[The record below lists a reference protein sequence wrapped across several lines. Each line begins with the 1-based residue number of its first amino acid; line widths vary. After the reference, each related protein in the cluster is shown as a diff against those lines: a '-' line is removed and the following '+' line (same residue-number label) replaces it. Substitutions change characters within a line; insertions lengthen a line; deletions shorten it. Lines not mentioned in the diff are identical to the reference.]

1 MHINSKLAL
10 LVAVYSLSSSLLR
23 ADITERVRESWEDEY
38 LHIAFQLDR
47 YTKLKDDYHQRLEN
61 ETYDPQAC
69 IMPEDS
75 DPLDVVIR
83 RTEALIADLSN
94 KGVGGLNSYSENLAS
109 IKSEAQGMS
118 NEDDR
123 RAKYREVRVIQ
134 REVAFKNPLLTA
146 DTLLF
151 NRFWIPNAQN
161 SSHMVNQYLKCRN
174 LSPARICYLL
184 NPWSDNPSV
193 VDVLENSVV
202 ENGKWEGEKLGD
214 CAIQPDV
221 SFDGNKIAFSYDLNL
236 FTVNRDGSGLRQIT
250 ESGSDGDW
258 DPCWLPGDERLVFVS
273 LRRGGSGRCHT
284 KPTFCMY
291 GCKSDGS
298 DLIPISYHETN
309 EWHPSI
315 NNDGMIVYCRWDYV
329 DRDSDIAHH
338 IWICGPD
345 GTDPRAPHG
354 NYPHPYHTLD
364 VDVPWYERPNA
375 GRGTRPWMEMNIRA
389 IPETE
394 KYVAT
399 AAPHHGR
406 AFGSLVI
413 IDPTVPDDGNMSQL
427 KRLNPLDPFPE
438 SETEKRAT
446 IWGTPYP
453 LSEDYFV
460 CSHDPRFTQYRYS
473 REKDGRVGVPDEHKD
488 NPIKHNLYLLDRFGN
503 IQLLWAFD
511 DSVSSI
517 DPIPLESR
525 ESPPIVPTKTF
536 QGERSGMDEH
546 YRATISINNVYEADM
561 PWPEDYDIKWM
572 RIVQLFPCPSSVS
585 TPSSGPYGANT
596 RMSLGIVPVEDD
608 GSVYCEA
615 PIEKAIYFQL
625 LDENKM
631 AVHSMRSDAFV
642 HPGENL
648 SCIGCHEDR
657 LKTPVPTTNKAMK
670 RAPSRPEPEAIGL
683 EPISFPR
690 HIRPILESNNCV
702 GCHKDKNASGPQ
714 YLVYDSIAGYRKSDL
729 KEPGYLFFF
738 HGSGNGHIGKDMVGG
753 SRTIPGYFGSNY
765 SRMGKKLLEP
775 EHRERLTEEDFSKIM
790 TWIDCNSMQYGTYTK
805 DDQAKEEAGEL
816 VWPKYDATPG
826 NVQGIELDRPI
837 NGDPVKYA
845 DRKLAAA
852 SNLSASRISITMNG
866 ITVEN
871 ADGLLKNIRVFDAR
885 GSLVERYKSTD
896 AAAYRSHVPFNK
908 LRPGA
913 YIISVRLRTGERISR
928 KFTIL
933 QSSVIN

>member
-1 MHINSKLAL
+1 M
-10 LVAVYSLSSSLLR
+10 
-23 ADITERVRESWEDEY
+23 T
-38 LHIAFQLDR
+38 
-47 YTKLKDDYHQRLEN
+47 
-61 ETYDPQAC
+61 
-69 IMPEDS
+69 
-75 DPLDVVIR
+75 
-83 RTEALIADLSN
+83 
-94 KGVGGLNSYSENLAS
+94 
-109 IKSEAQGMS
+109 

-123 RAKYREVRVIQ
+123 RAKYREVRDLQ
-134 REVAFKNPLLTA
+134 RNVAFKNPLLTA

-151 NRFWIPNAQN
+151 NRFYVPRAKER
-161 SSHMVNQYLKCRN
+161 SHMVLQYLRCRD

-193 VDVLENSVV
+193 VDVLENSVA
-202 ENGKWEGEKLGD
+202 ENGKWQGEKLGD
-214 CAIQPDV
+214 CAIQPDI

-236 FTVNRDGSGLRQIT
+236 FTVNRDGSDLRQIT
-250 ESGSDGDW
+250 EAGGEGDW

-291 GCKSDGS
+291 GCRSDGT

-315 NNDGMIVYCRWDYV
+315 NNDGKIVYCRWDYV

-364 VDVPWYERPNA
+364 VDVPWYQRPNA
-375 GRGTRPWMEMNIRA
+375 GRGSRPWMEMNIRS
-389 IPETE
+389 IPSSV

-413 IDPTVPDDGNMSQL
+413 IDPSVADDGIMSQV

-438 SETEKRAT
+438 SEGPNNSFV
-446 IWGTPYP
+446 WGTAYP
-453 LSEDYFV
+453 LSEDYFI
-460 CSHDPRFTQYRYS
+460 CSYDPRVSQYRYS
-473 REKDGRVGVPDEHKD
+473 REKDGDIHVHEDSKD
-488 NPIKHNLYLLDRFGN
+488 HPIKHNLYLLDRFGN
-503 IQLLWAFD
+503 TQLLWAFD

-517 DPIPLESR
+517 DPIPLEQR
-525 ESPPIVPTKTF
+525 ESPPIVPTRTF
-536 QGERSGMDEH
+536 QGERHGSDEH
-546 YRATISINNVYEADM
+546 YRATISITNVFEADM
-561 PWPEDYDIKWM
+561 PWPEEYDIKWM
-572 RIVQLFPCPSSVS
+572 RIVQLFPCPGDVN
-585 TPSSGPYGANT
+585 TPDSGPHGANT

-648 SCIGCHEDR
+648 SCIGCHED
-657 LKTPVPTTNKAMK
+657 KMQTPAPTTNNAMK

-690 HIRPILESNNCV
+690 HIRPILENNNCI
-702 GCHKDKNASGPQ
+702 GCHRQKNASGPQ

-729 KEPGYLFFF
+729 KEPGYLFYF
-738 HGSGNGHIGKDMVGG
+738 HGSGNGHIGKEMVGG
-753 SRTIPGYFGSNY
+753 SRTIPGYFGAHY

-775 EHRERLTEEDFSKIM
+775 EHRARLAEEDFNKIM
-790 TWIDCNSMQYGTYTK
+790 TWIDCNSMKYGSYRK
-805 DDQAKEEAGEL
+805 NDHEKEEAGEL
-816 VWPKYDATPG
+816 VWPQYDATPD
-826 NVQGIELDRPI
+826 NRQGLELNRPI
-837 NGDPVKYA
+837 NGDPTSVVEHKSYNS
-845 DRKLAAA
+845 RK
-852 SNLSASRISITMNG
+852 SRVPRVSIRPGGISIEG
-866 ITVEN
+866 GAGRFV
-871 ADGLLKNIRVFDAR
+871 NIRVFDAR
-885 GSLVERYKSTD
+885 GGVVRAFGEEKISNEAEYVSLG
-896 AAAYRSHVPFNK
+896 K
-908 LRPGA
+908 LNPGA
-913 YIISVRLRTGERISR
+913 YIISVRTADGTSMVR
-928 KFTIL
+928 KIT
-933 QSSVIN
+933 VVRNPNM

>member
-1 MHINSKLAL
+1 ML
-10 LVAVYSLSSSLLR
+10 LVCGLLAVSTSLLN
-23 ADITERVRESWEDEY
+23 ADITDKVHESWENEY
-38 LHIAFQLDR
+38 LHLEFQLDR
-47 YTKLKDDYHQRLEN
+47 YSKLKDGYHNRLVN
-61 ETYDPQAC
+61 ETYDPQAYLL
-69 IMPEDS
+69 PEDS
-75 DPLDVVIR
+75 DPLDIVIR
-83 RTEALIADLSN
+83 RTEALIADLSS
-94 KGVGGLNSYSENLAS
+94 KGVGGLSSFSDDLAS
-109 IKSEAQGMS
+109 IKSQAQGIT
-118 NEDDR
+118 NKDDR
-123 RAKYREVRVIQ
+123 RAKYREVRALQ
-134 REVAFKNPLLTA
+134 RDVSFKNPLLSA

-151 NRFWIPNAQN
+151 NRFWVPDAKN
-161 SSHMVNQYLKCRN
+161 SSHMVLQYLKCRN

-184 NPWSDNPSV
+184 NPWSENPTV
-193 VDVLENSVV
+193 VDVLENSVA
-202 ENGKWEGEKLGD
+202 ENGTWEGEKLGD
-214 CAIQPDV
+214 CAIQPDI
-221 SFDGNKIAFSYDLNL
+221 SFDGNKIVFSHDLNL
-236 FTVNRDGSGLRQIT
+236 FTVNRDGSELRQIT
-250 ESGSDGDW
+250 HSGSDGDW

-315 NNDGMIVYCRWDYV
+315 NNDGKIVYCRWDYV

-338 IWICGPD
+338 IWTCGPD

-364 VDVPWYERPNA
+364 TDVPWYQRPNA
-375 GRGTRPWMEMNIRA
+375 GRGTRPWMEMNIRS
-389 IPETE
+389 IPESQ

-413 IDPTVPDDGNMSQL
+413 IDPTVPDDGAMSQL
-427 KRLNPLDPFPE
+427 KRMNPLDPFPE
-438 SETEKRAT
+438 SEGPQNSF

-453 LSEDYFV
+453 LSADYFL
-460 CSHDPRFTQYRYS
+460 CAYDPKLSQYRYA
-473 REKDGRVGVPDEHKD
+473 RDKDGAISTRDENKSH
-488 NPIKHNLYLLDRFGN
+488 PIKLNLYLLDRFGN
-503 IQLLWAFD
+503 TQLVWAFD

-517 DPIPLESR
+517 DPIPLEPR
-525 ESPPIVPTKTF
+525 ESPPIVPTRTF
-536 QGERSGMDEH
+536 QGERSGIENEH
-546 YRATISINNVYEADM
+546 FRATISVNNVYESDM
-561 PWPEDYDIKWM
+561 PWPEEYDIKWM

-648 SCIGCHEDR
+648 SCIGCHEDK
-657 LKTPVPTTNKAMK
+657 LKAPVPTSNNAMK
-670 RAPSRPEPEAIGL
+670 RAPSRPEPELIGL

-690 HIRPILESNNCV
+690 HIRPILESKNCT
-702 GCHKDKNASGPQ
+702 GCHKEKNASGPQ
-714 YLVYDSIAGYRKSDL
+714 FLAYDSIAGYRKSDL
-729 KEPGYLFFF
+729 KEPGYLFYF
-738 HGSGNGHIGKDMVGG
+738 HGSGNGHIGKPMVGG
-753 SRTIPGYFGSNY
+753 SRTIPGYFGAHY

-775 EHRERLTEEDFSKIM
+775 THRERLTNEEFSKIM
-790 TWIDCNSMQYGTYTK
+790 TWIDCNSMQYGSYTK

-816 VWPKYDATPG
+816 VWPKYDATPDNRRG
-826 NVQGIELDRPI
+826 LELDRPI
-837 NGDPVKYA
+837 NGHPT
-845 DRKLAAA
+845 AAA
-852 SNLSASRISITMNG
+852 EGKRTATHRSGLPGISIGSHGITIENGNG
-866 ITVEN
+866 I
-871 ADGLLKNIRVFDAR
+871 LKSIRVFDPR
-885 GSLVERYKSTD
+885 GGMVESLGELDGIVGRGHFSLK
-896 AAAYRSHVPFNK
+896 K

-913 YIISVRLRTGERISR
+913 YVVSVRFRTGERITR
-928 KFTIL
+928 KVTIV
-933 QSSVIN
+933 QSEIRN